1 MHSALQ
7 ISRMPDKTR
16 AEEDVAQTWSWTEKA

>member
-7 ISRMPDKTR
+7 ISRMPDKTQ